1 MSEERKLV
9 REVEVGEINVEMR
22 DNKIKSKTYTG
33 KDDLIVIVKDTRS
46 AIDKMPRDVVA
57 MHMIAGLSIGML
69 VGTSLMNFGFDI
81 IGVII
86 LAVTALYGLGGVVTI
101 TSKTENQNKDLI
113 NIESKGRGRVVELPE
128 SFINAIVKLES
139 GKIRRVYQLID
150 DKKILEGLRVSNTKL
165 LETEI
170 PIALVDDRILVVL
183 DEESNIEDL
192 TTEQK
197 AIFNIGKTIPE
208 LNTEDTQSVLNSL
221 EQVYEYKI
229 EVEKETEYNRIY
241 QSLLDSNKD
250 LGKEYPTL
258 LESQKYLNN
267 ELNNISTKVNTEM
280 IKNDELVKEVIKI
293 KDVG

>member
-9 REVEVGEINVEMR
+9 REVEIGEINVGMR

-33 KDDLIVIVKDTRS
+33 KDDLIVIVKDTRDE
-46 AIDKMPRDVVA
+46 IDKMPRDTVA
-57 MHMIAGLSIGML
+57 LYLLAGLSIGTI

-86 LAVTALYGLGGVVTI
+86 LAVTALYGLGGVAKI
-101 TSKTENQNKDLI
+101 FSESENQYKDLI
-113 NIESKGRGRVVELPE
+113 KIESKGRGRVVQLSE

-170 PIALVDDRILVVL
+170 PIALVDDRVLVVL

-241 QSLLDSNKD
+241 QRLLDSNKY

-267 ELNNISTKVNTEM
+267 ELNNISTKINTEM

>member
-1 MSEERKLV
+1 MSEESKLV
-9 REVEVGEINVEMR
+9 REVEIGEINVEMR

-86 LAVTALYGLGGVVTI
+86 LAVTALYGLGGVAKI
-101 TSKTENQNKDLI
+101 FSESENQSKDLI
-113 NIESKGRGRVVELPE
+113 KIESKGRGRVVELPE
-128 SFINAIVKLES
+128 SSINAIVKLES
-139 GKIRRVYQLID
+139 GKVRRVYQLID
-150 DKKILEGLRVSNTKL
+150 DKKILEGLSVSNTKL
-165 LETEI
+165 LESEI
-170 PIALVDDRILVVL
+170 PIALVGDRVL
-183 DEESNIEDL
+183 EVQDEESNIEDL

-241 QSLLDSNKD
+241 QSLLESNKH

-267 ELNNISTKVNTEM
+267 ELNNISTKINTEM
-280 IKNDELVKEVIKI
+280 IKNDELVKEVIKT

>member
-1 MSEERKLV
+1 MSEESKLV
-9 REVEVGEINVEMR
+9 REVEIGEINVEMR

-33 KDDLIVIVKDTRS
+33 KDDLIVIVKDTRD
-46 AIDKMPRDVVA
+46 AIDKMPRDTFA
-57 MHMIAGLSIGML
+57 LHMLAGLSIGML
-69 VGTSLMNFGFDI
+69 VGTSLMSFGFEI

-86 LAVTALYGLGGVVTI
+86 LAVTAFYGLGGVAKLI
-101 TSKTENQNKDLI
+101 SKSENQSKDLI
-113 NIESKGRGRVVELPE
+113 KIKSKGRGRVVELPE
-128 SFINAIVKLES
+128 SSINAIVKLES

-150 DKKILEGLRVSNTKL
+150 DKKILEGLSVSNTKL

-170 PIALVDDRILVVL
+170 PIALVDDRILEVL

-241 QSLLDSNKD
+241 QSLLDSNKS

-267 ELNNISTKVNTEM
+267 ELNNISTKINTEM
-280 IKNDELVKEVIKI
+280 IKNDELVKEVIKT

>member
-1 MSEERKLV
+1 MSEESKLV
-9 REVEVGEINVEMR
+9 REVDIGEINVEMR

-33 KDDLIVIVKDTRS
+33 KDDLIVIVKDTRD
-46 AIDKMPRDVVA
+46 AIDKMPRDTVA
-57 MHMIAGLSIGML
+57 MHMIAGLSIGII
-69 VGTSLMNFGFDI
+69 VGTSLMNYGFDI

-86 LAVTALYGLGGVVTI
+86 LAVTAFYGLGGVVTI
-101 TSKTENQNKDLI
+101 ISKSENQSKDLI
-113 NIESKGRGRVVELPE
+113 KIKSKGRGSVVELPE
-128 SFINAIVKLES
+128 SSINAIVKLES

-170 PIALVDDRILVVL
+170 PIALVDDRILEVL
-183 DEESNIEDL
+183 GEESNIEDL

-241 QSLLDSNKD
+241 QSLLDSNKS

-267 ELNNISTKVNTEM
+267 ELNNISTKINTEM
-280 IKNDELVKEVIKI
+280 IKNDELVKEEIKI

>member
-1 MSEERKLV
+1 MSEERELV
-9 REVEVGEINVEMR
+9 REVEIGEIKVEMR

-33 KDDLIVIVKDTRS
+33 KDDLIVLVKDTRDE
-46 AIDKMPRDVVA
+46 IDKMPRDTVA
-57 MHMIAGLSIGML
+57 LYLLAGLSIGVM
-69 VGTSLMNFGFDI
+69 VGTSLLNYGLDV

-86 LAVTALYGLGGVVTI
+86 LAVTAFYGLGGVVTI

-170 PIALVDDRILVVL
+170 PIALVDDRILEVL
-183 DEESNIEDL
+183 GEESNIEDL

-208 LNTEDTQSVLNSL
+208 LNSEDTQSVLSSL

-229 EVEKETEYNRIY
+229 TVEKETEYNRIY
-241 QSLLDSNKD
+241 QSLLESNKY

-267 ELNNISTKVNTEM
+267 ELNNISTKINTEM
-280 IKNDELVKEVIKI
+280 IKNDELLKEMIKI
-293 KDVG
+293 KEVG

>member
-33 KDDLIVIVKDTRS
+33 KDDLIVIVKDTRDE
-46 AIDKMPRDVVA
+46 IDKMPRDTFA
-57 MHMIAGLSIGML
+57 LYMLAGLSIGVI
-69 VGTSLMNFGFDI
+69 VGTSLMNYGFGV
-81 IGVII
+81 IGLII
-86 LAVTALYGLGGVVTI
+86 LAVTAFYGLGGMVTLI
-101 TSKTENQNKDLI
+101 SKSENQYKDLI
-113 NIESKGRGRVVELPE
+113 NIESKGRGRVVQLPE

-170 PIALVDDRILVVL
+170 PIALVDDRILEVL
-183 DEESNIEDL
+183 GEESNIEDL

-229 EVEKETEYNRIY
+229 NVEKETEYNRIY
-241 QSLLDSNKD
+241 QSLLDSNKY

-267 ELNNISTKVNTEM
+267 ELNNISTKINTEM
-280 IKNDELVKEVIKI
+280 IKNTDLVKGIGENETNN
-293 KDVG
+293 